1 MAKVGR
7 PTKYSAEILAKAWD
21 YIENYGDLGHVV
33 PTVESLALAVG
44 VHKDTVYE
52 WNKDPQKREFSD
64 ALRKLSAVQH
74 QKLVDKG
81 LEGKYNSTIA
91 KLMLTN
97 NHGYAEKTETKHDIS
112 DPFKELLSEIG
123 TAKKTLGD

>member
-1 MAKVGR
+1 MPVGR
-7 PTKYSAEILAKAWD
+7 PTKYSQEILDKAWD
-21 YIENYGDLGHVV
+21 YVENYGDLGHVV
-33 PTVESLALAVG
+33 PTVESLARAIE

-52 WNKDPQKREFSD
+52 WNKDPEKHKFSD
-64 ALRKLSAVQH
+64 ALRALSAVQH
-74 QKLVDKG
+74 QKLIDNG

-112 DPFKELLSEIG
+112 DPFMQLLSEIG
-123 TAKKTLGD
+123 TAKKTLGN